1 MSIDRFA
8 DYLEAKRNADE
19 RARDTMTFEIFIRIL
34 QTFARPS
41 VLDVG
46 TGTGTMARRVS
57 ESLAGN
63 NVEIT
68 GIDTTE
74 ESIAIARSRA
84 AENGSERLRFE
95 CRSVFDV
102 DERRYTAIT
111 ANSFVDEFPPRQLL
125 CAFARHLA
133 PGGIVYTSLTYN
145 GRTEFWPRA
154 ADHDHEQTMLTEY
167 DRSMDERAFEGVPV
181 AGSRG
186 AGRFLAEAER
196 CGFEIVRF
204 GGADW
209 SIQPEEGVYPEG
221 DATVLEGMVDFIAN
235 EANRRSKCDPKRTE
249 AWRSTRRKQ
258 IEAATLRLLVHH
270 LDAIVRITPEARRLL
285 SEPG

>member
-19 RARDTMTFEIFIRIL
+19 RARDTTTFGIFLGIL
-34 QTFARPS
+34 RTFSRPS

-46 TGTGTMARRVS
+46 TGTGAMARRVYD
-57 ESLAGN
+57 SLADN
-63 NVEIT
+63 DAEIT
-68 GIDTTE
+68 GIDTTG
-74 ESIAIARSRA
+74 ESIAIARLRA
-84 AENGSERLRFE
+84 AENGFERLRFE

-102 DERRYTAIT
+102 DERRYIAIT

-125 CAFARHLA
+125 RAFARHLA
-133 PGGIVYTSLTYN
+133 PGGIIYTSLTYN

-154 ADHDHEQTMLTEY
+154 ADYDHEQIMLTEY
-167 DRSMDERAFEGVPV
+167 DRSMDERTFEGVPV

-196 CGFEIVRF
+196 CGFEIVQF
-204 GGADW
+204 GGSDW
-209 SIQPEEGVYPEG
+209 CIQPENGVYPEG
-221 DATVLEGMVDFIAN
+221 AATVLNGMVDFIAN
-235 EANRRSKCDPKRTE
+235 EATRRSKCDPKRTE
-249 AWRSTRRKQ
+249 AWRSIRRKQ
-258 IEAATLRLLVHH
+258 IQAATLRLLVHH